1 MKAVVRVVAQALML
15 ALLWGV
21 VSAGHAQ
28 PATSSKA
35 RARELYAQGQQL
47 FRNGEFGAAQRAFED
62 AYRAVPNPVV
72 LLSVAECQVRI
83 EDYAGALSSLKQ
95 YLAERANAPDRAQV
109 EAQISNLQAK
119 PGFVVIE
126 SVPTGAMISLD
137 GGNTGQV
144 TPSELPL
151 RAGPHTIALS
161 APGHQPMEQQ
171 VEVTIGTRQRL
182 TLTLTP
188 LQTAQP
194 EAEPQVAQH
203 PVDVDT
209 APRTRRHAG
218 PAVWTSLGIAGV
230 AAITGT
236 VLGVSAVR
244 KDGEY
249 NDALAAGQNPSST
262 LKKSGERMA
271 LFADV
276 NFGIAAVAGVTALVL
291 YLTSAEPI
299 EQQPERA
306 FLVTPELSPRELGV
320 HGRLRF

>member
-1 MKAVVRVVAQALML
+1 MKAVVRVVAQALVI

-21 VSAGHAQ
+21 ATAGHAQ
-28 PATSSKA
+28 PAASSKA

-47 FRNGEFGAAQRAFED
+47 FRSGEFGAAQRAFED

-72 LLSVAECQVRI
+72 LLSVSECQVRI
-83 EDYAGALSSLKQ
+83 EDYAGALASLKQ

-109 EAQISNLQAK
+109 EAQIATLQAK
-119 PGFVVIE
+119 PGFVAVE
-126 SVPTGAMISLD
+126 SVPTGAMIALD

-144 TPSELPL
+144 TPSELSL
-151 RAGPHTIALS
+151 RAGPHSIVLT

-171 VEVTIGTRQRL
+171 VEVTIGTRQRM

-188 LQTAQP
+188 VPIAVVEPVVTPQP
-194 EAEPQVAQH
+194 TEQ
-203 PVDVDT
+203 
-209 APRTRRHAG
+209 PRRGRHAG
-218 PAVWTSLGIAGV
+218 AAVWTSLGIAGV

-236 VLGVSAVR
+236 ALGVTAMKKDKQYKDDSAAEHPN
-244 KDGEY
+244 KAE
-249 NDALAAGQNPSST
+249 LAD
-262 LKKSGERMA
+262 LKKRGERMA

-291 YLTSAEPI
+291 YLTSAEPA
-299 EQQPERA
+299 EQSERA

-320 HGRLRF
+320 HGSLRF

>member
-1 MKAVVRVVAQALML
+1 MKAVVRLVAQALVL
-15 ALLWGV
+15 ALLW
-21 VSAGHAQ
+21 SASIGHAQ
-28 PATSSKA
+28 PAPGQPAKA

-83 EDYAGALSSLKQ
+83 EDYAGALASLKQ
-95 YLAERANAPDRAQV
+95 YLAERPNAPDRTQV
-109 EAQISNLQAK
+109 ESQIANLEAK
-119 PGFVVIE
+119 PGFVAIE
-126 SVPTGAMISLD
+126 SVPTGAAIALD
-137 GGNTGQV
+137 GADTGQT

-161 APGHQPMEQQ
+161 APGHQPMQQQ

-188 LQTAQP
+188 EQA
-194 EAEPQVAQH
+194 AEPEPEPVAE
-203 PVDVDT
+203 T
-209 APRTRRHAG
+209 APTGARRGRRHAG
-218 PAVWTSLGIAGV
+218 IGVWTTLGIAGA

-236 VLGVSAVR
+236 ALGVGA
-244 KDGEY
+244 
-249 NDALAAGQNPSST
+249 
-262 LKKSGERMA
+262 LKKDQQYKDSLADGTGDKSIKTKGERMA

-291 YLTSAEPI
+291 YLTSSQAADAT
-299 EQQPERA
+299 EQAPRA
-306 FLVTPELSPRELGV
+306 LLVTPAMSPHALGMQTSV
-320 HGRLRF
+320 RF